1 MWRSIKP
8 RYFRLASAP
17 YKIAEVAYFDD
28 SESWMQVETMENVLD
43 ALKFQMRKEIGNVI
57 LSLDNATVHPTSMI
71 DMYSNIKIVFFPNH
85 TTSRIQP

>member
-1 MWRSIKP
+1 M
-8 RYFRLASAP
+8 ASAP
-17 YKIAEVAYFDD
+17 DKIAEVAYFDD
-28 SESWMQVETMENVLD
+28 SKSWMQVGTMENVLD
-43 ALKFQMRKEIGNVI
+43 VLKFQMRKEIGNVI

>member
-1 MWRSIKP
+1 M
-8 RYFRLASAP
+8 ASAP